1 MIPNKTEEQILYQY
15 FKYYDIDNTNL
26 TNLQNFIKTNEKL
39 GVSLSKISDLEIIFN
54 YFDKDKKGI
63 INYKDFI
70 KEIFNIKKYNENSN
84 TYIENK
90 DFVNFLNNHLLEKGG
105 NLQLI
110 NLIKALQIIDYNDSM
125 RMSIDDFLKVINESH
140 LDLKI
145 DEIQYLFKEYE
156 YFSNGVVYYKKK

>member
-70 KEIFNIKKYNENSN
+70 KEIFNKK
-84 TYIENK
+84 TQMKIQIYI
-90 DFVNFLNNHLLEKGG
+90 
-105 NLQLI
+105 
-110 NLIKALQIIDYNDSM
+110 
-125 RMSIDDFLKVINESH
+125 
-140 LDLKI
+140 LKI
-145 DEIQYLFKEYE
+145 KIL
-156 YFSNGVVYYKKK
+156 